1 MWKVFVF
8 GVFLVR
14 IFPYSYWIPINH
26 HCVKS
31 IRIRSF
37 SGPYFSAFGP
47 YSVWMR
53 KNTDQKNSEYEHF
66 SRSDGLLELQNIVTL
81 KSEKASWKWTE
92 ERRSRR
98 LWNKIWVCQINCDTT
113 LEEDKVINPDGIS
126 DYITKDHFDGHQ
138 IILSLS
144 KLLKR
149 NINNRYFNYFRF
161 EFHSL
166 IFFKSVLTF
175 WPNSASLF
183 L

>member
-1 MWKVFVF
+1 M
-8 GVFLVR
+8 
-14 IFPYSYWIPINH
+14 
-26 HCVKS
+26 KS

-53 KNTDQKNSEYEHF
+53 KNTHQKNSEYEHF

-161 EFHSL
+161 EFRSL

-175 WPNSASLF
+175 WPVSASLF

>member
-98 LWNKIWVCQINCDTT
+98 LWNKIWVCQINCDST

-175 WPNSASLF
+175 WPVSASLF

>member
-1 MWKVFVF
+1 
-8 GVFLVR
+8 
-14 IFPYSYWIPINH
+14 
-26 HCVKS
+26 
-31 IRIRSF
+31 
-37 SGPYFSAFGP
+37 
-47 YSVWMR
+47 MR

-81 KSEKASWKWTE
+81 
-92 ERRSRR
+92 
-98 LWNKIWVCQINCDTT
+98 NKIWVCQINCDTT

-175 WPNSASLF
+175 
-183 L
+183 

>member
-1 MWKVFVF
+1 MFVF

-98 LWNKIWVCQINCDTT
+98 LWNKIWVCQINCDST

-149 NINNRYFNYFRF
+149 NINNRYFVLNFTA
-161 EFHSL
+161 S
-166 IFFKSVLTF
+166 FFSNPF
-175 WPNSASLF
+175 
-183 L
+183 